1 MAQSPGQRGDRLST
15 RLLTEPLNDFSL
27 QYPGRSNEV
36 HGKIQQGSPQGD
48 FLYRDRATA
57 LYAISDVYVD
67 GRAVGTIH
75 DGCNVFIRS
84 NDYLPPGLFAF
95 RALAKEFPIRG
106 SGLPSKRFDFAISI
120 VSRWTDNYYHFL
132 IESIPRMVIML
143 QEESIM
149 YRQIVEFGLADKTHA
164 GTVKIPIIVR
174 SGPAYIHELMT
185 LILREHESSSVTVS
199 HSFDYATED
208 LTEQDVF
215 SVKRLFTI
223 DWHGDQNMFN
233 LETAGS
239 RYALQKSQ
247 LYFSQLSLPK
257 SKTPSPTEVEENNLI
272 IFVSRSPFRCGDKYG
287 TEHFNGAAKSRLI
300 ANHEQVVNEIKVQI
314 ELAKHKYRLQIE
326 NGCSSM
332 IETIRTWRKAHT
344 IVGVHGAGLSNMIF
358 TRSASSMNSV
368 MASRVNL
375 IEITPP
381 EPAFRDYFHLAASLN
396 MKLWVAT
403 IGEEGLM
410 NSYLAKNQS
419 AIGDPA
425 KYLEIRPQGWNECIR
440 VLNMITNM

>member
-1 MAQSPGQRGDRLST
+1 MVVTCSYAATISYHQACLLLELWQRS
-15 RLLTEPLNDFSL
+15 F
-27 QYPGRSNEV
+27 
-36 HGKIQQGSPQGD
+36 H
-48 FLYRDRATA
+48 
-57 LYAISDVYVD
+57 
-67 GRAVGTIH
+67 
-75 DGCNVFIRS
+75 C
-84 NDYLPPGLFAF
+84 
-95 RALAKEFPIRG
+95 G

-199 HSFDYATED
+199 HSFDYAIED

-215 SVKRLFTI
+215 SVKRLFTV

-257 SKTPSPTEVEENNLI
+257 SKTPSSTT
-272 IFVSRSPFRCGDKYG
+272 GG
-287 TEHFNGAAKSRLI
+287 G
-300 ANHEQVVNEIKVQI
+300 EQPHYFCLKIPVPVRRQVW
-314 ELAKHKYRLQIE
+314 YRTLQ
-326 NGCSSM
+326 
-332 IETIRTWRKAHT
+332 W
-344 IVGVHGAGLSNMIF
+344 
-358 TRSASSMNSV
+358 
-368 MASRVNL
+368 
-375 IEITPP
+375 
-381 EPAFRDYFHLAASLN
+381 
-396 MKLWVAT
+396 
-403 IGEEGLM
+403 
-410 NSYLAKNQS
+410 
-419 AIGDPA
+419 
-425 KYLEIRPQGWNECIR
+425 GW
-440 VLNMITNM
+440 